1 VDALEFV
8 MRAFGL
14 RVTVFF
20 FFFSLVLARDKA
32 LSLPFYFSL

>member
-1 VDALEFV
+1 MDALEFV

-14 RVTVFF
+14 RVIVFF
-20 FFFSLVLARDKA
+20 FFFLVLGKDKA